1 MPRTAALAVRRS
13 VPHGSLP
20 LCGGGTGRGVT
31 ANAEFAAN
39 LICSKQRGATSL
51 REVPTARSEF
61 VATPL
66 PVPPPQGGRER
77 CGARLRNASVAFVAL
92 LALGALGTT
101 TASAE
106 PIEDF
111 YKGKTINWILS
122 AGAGGGYSSYAHVFA
137 PYLSAHIPGKPN
149 IVVQNMPGAGGI
161 RAMIFLNNV
170 APKDGTTI
178 GMVHSSVPYAPLYG
192 IRGANFDP
200 RRMSWVGSINA
211 ATGICVSWTAS
222 GITTWRDLFEKEF
235 IVGGTGAGSQM
246 ETMPAMINKLFGTK
260 IKIVSGYKGGND
272 VYIAMER
279 GEVHGRCGGL
289 KSSIKST
296 RPDWFP
302 QKKVSVPVQIALE
315 RDPEFADV
323 PALVE
328 FTKDEKTR
336 LILQLVLSPM
346 DMDRPILLPP
356 GTPPDKVAALRKAFS
371 AAMKDPGLIAEA
383 KKANIDL
390 EEIGGEKIQTI
401 LERAYAM
408 PADVIKEAKHAM
420 SLTGP
425 ANE

>member
-1 MPRTAALAVRRS
+1 MRLRTGALA
-13 VPHGSLP
+13 
-20 LCGGGTGRGVT
+20 
-31 ANAEFAAN
+31 AFA
-39 LICSKQRGATSL
+39 L
-51 REVPTARSEF
+51 F
-61 VATPL
+61 
-66 PVPPPQGGRER
+66 
-77 CGARLRNASVAFVAL
+77 AFGFT
-92 LALGALGTT
+92 LGADA
-101 TASAE
+101 ASAD

-111 YKGKTINWILS
+111 YKGKQINWILS

-161 RAMIFLNNV
+161 RAMIYLASV

-178 GMVHSSVPYAPLYG
+178 GLVHSSVPFAPLYG
-192 IRGANFDP
+192 VRGANFDP
-200 RRMSWVGSINA
+200 RQMNWVGSINS
-211 ATGICVSWTAS
+211 ATGICVSWTGS
-222 GITTWRDLFEKEF
+222 GVTKWQDLYDKQF

-302 QKKVSVPVQIALE
+302 QKKISVPVQIALE

-328 FTKDEKTR
+328 FTKDERTR

-356 GTPPDKVAALRKAFS
+356 GAPPDKVAALRKAFG
-371 AAMKDPGLIAEA
+371 AAMQDPGLIAEA
-383 KKANIDL
+383 KKANIEL
-390 EEIGGEKIQTI
+390 EEIAGEKIQTI
-401 LERAYAM
+401 LQRAYAM
-408 PADVIKEAKHAM
+408 PGDVIKEAKDAM
-420 SLTGP
+420 SLTGTP
-425 ANE
+425 NE